1 MELPLITVTRIHAD
15 AAMLAG
21 SYQRALAAACS
32 NTLFFFF
39 LCVFYSI
46 LVSVLMLYKFKVYTL
61 PVAAR
66 AVYECSKCQEC
77 RPVTLDSAPSI
88 WPGLGFTGS

>member
-39 LCVFYSI
+39 VCL
-46 LVSVLMLYKFKVYTL
+46 LLHL
-61 PVAAR
+61 
-66 AVYECSKCQEC
+66 
-77 RPVTLDSAPSI
+77 
-88 WPGLGFTGS
+88 GLGADAL

>member
-1 MELPLITVTRIHAD
+1 MELPLITVTRIHTD

-39 LCVFYSI
+39 VCVFYSH
-46 LVSVLMLYKFKVYTL
+46 L
-61 PVAAR
+61 
-66 AVYECSKCQEC
+66 
-77 RPVTLDSAPSI
+77 
-88 WPGLGFTGS
+88 GLGADAL